1 MHAVKVLLVDDDEDE
16 FVITRE
22 LLSEIP
28 AAKFDLRWAASVE
41 AGLAAMAENRPDVC
55 IVDHR
60 MGAHSGLDFMRRAI
74 ERGFEVP
81 MVMMTGHGDH
91 EVDLEAMRLG
101 AAGYLVKGQVQPALL
116 ERTLRYAMHRF
127 AERNGTEREPMHAR
141 DGGAE
146 PGAAPAAMAGESS
159 LPWLSEREL
168 DVAMLIAKGRSNKEI
183 AHALGIGV
191 PTVKKHV
198 GRLLEKLG
206 LHDRLQVGLF
216 LARNPVTLR
225 RAS

>member
-1 MHAVKVLLVDDDEDE
+1 MRAVNVLLVDDDEDD
-16 FVITRE
+16 FVITRD

-28 AAKFDLRWAASVE
+28 AGTFDLRWAATLE
-41 AGLAAMAENRPDVC
+41 AGLAAMVENRPDVC

-60 MGAHSGLDFMRRAI
+60 MGEHSGLDFMRLAI

-101 AAGYLVKGQVQPALL
+101 AAAYLVKGQVQPALL

-127 AERNGTEREPMHAR
+127 AERNGAEREPMQVR

-146 PGAAPAAMAGESS
+146 PGAAVAAMAAESS
-159 LPWLSEREL
+159 IPRLSEREL
-168 DVAMLIAKGRSNKEI
+168 DVAMLIAEGRSNKEI

-198 GRLLEKLG
+198 DRLLEKLG

>member
-1 MHAVKVLLVDDDEDE
+1 MRAVNVLLVDDDEDD
-16 FVITRE
+16 FVITRD

-28 AAKFDLRWAASVE
+28 ARAFDIRWAASVE
-41 AGLAAMAENRPDVC
+41 AGLAAMAGNRPDVC
-55 IVDHR
+55 IVDYR
-60 MGAHSGLDFMRRAI
+60 MGEHSGLDFLRRAI
-74 ERGFEVP
+74 EAGFDVP

-101 AAGYLVKGQVQPALL
+101 AAAYLVKGQVQPAVL

-127 AERNGTEREPMHAR
+127 AERNGPDPENAQAR
-141 DGGAE
+141 DEGTEPGGAPE
-146 PGAAPAAMAGESS
+146 PTAFPR
-159 LPWLSEREL
+159 LSEREL
-168 DVAMLIAKGRSNKEI
+168 DVAVLIAEGRSNKEI
-183 AHALGIGV
+183 AHALGISV

>member
-1 MHAVKVLLVDDDEDE
+1 MNVLLVDHDEDD
-16 FVITRE
+16 FVITRD

-28 AAKFDLRWAASVE
+28 ARAFDIRWAASVE
-41 AGLAAMAENRPDVC
+41 AGLAAMAGNRPDVC
-55 IVDHR
+55 IVDYR
-60 MGAHSGLDFMRRAI
+60 MGEHSGLDFLRRAI
-74 ERGFEVP
+74 EAGFDVP

-101 AAGYLVKGQVQPALL
+101 AAAYLVKGQVQPAVL

-127 AERNGTEREPMHAR
+127 AERNGPDPENAPAR
-141 DGGAE
+141 DEGTEPGGAPE
-146 PGAAPAAMAGESS
+146 PTAFPR
-159 LPWLSEREL
+159 LSEREL
-168 DVAMLIAKGRSNKEI
+168 DVAVLIAEGRSNKEI
-183 AHALGIGV
+183 AHALGISV

>member
-1 MHAVKVLLVDDDEDE
+1 LRAVNVLLVDDDEDD
-16 FVITRE
+16 FVITRD

-28 AAKFDLRWAASVE
+28 ARAFDIRWAASVE
-41 AGLAAMAENRPDVC
+41 AGLAAMAGNRPDVC
-55 IVDHR
+55 IVDYR
-60 MGAHSGLDFMRRAI
+60 MGEHSGLDFLRRAI
-74 ERGFEVP
+74 EAGFDVP

-101 AAGYLVKGQVQPALL
+101 AAAYLIKGQVQPALL

-127 AERNGTEREPMHAR
+127 AERNGTDPENAQAR
-141 DGGAE
+141 DEGTEPGGAPE
-146 PGAAPAAMAGESS
+146 LTAFPR
-159 LPWLSEREL
+159 LSEREL
-168 DVAMLIAKGRSNKEI
+168 DVAMLIAEGRSNKEI
-183 AHALGIGV
+183 AHELGIGV

-198 GRLLEKLG
+198 GGLLEKLG

>member
-1 MHAVKVLLVDDDEDE
+1 VNVLLVDDDEDD
-16 FVITRE
+16 FVITRD

-28 AAKFDLRWAASVE
+28 ARAFDLRWAASVE
-41 AGLAAMAENRPDVC
+41 AGLAAMAGNRPDVC
-55 IVDHR
+55 IVDYR
-60 MGAHSGLDFMRRAI
+60 MGKHSGLDFLRRAI
-74 ERGFEVP
+74 EAGFDVP

-101 AAGYLVKGQVQPALL
+101 AAAYLVKGHVQPALL

-127 AERNGTEREPMHAR
+127 AERNGTDPEHAQAR
-141 DGGAE
+141 DEGTE
-146 PGAAPAAMAGESS
+146 PGGSPAPTEF
-159 LPWLSEREL
+159 PRLSEREL
-168 DVAMLIAKGRSNKEI
+168 DVAMLIAEGRSNKEI

-206 LHDRLQVGLF
+206 LHDRLQLGLF

>member
-1 MHAVKVLLVDDDEDE
+1 MRAVNVLLVDDDEDD
-16 FVITRE
+16 FVITRD

-28 AAKFDLRWAASVE
+28 ARAFDIRWAASVE
-41 AGLAAMAENRPDVC
+41 AGLAAMAGNRPDVC
-55 IVDHR
+55 IVDYR
-60 MGAHSGLDFMRRAI
+60 MGEHSGLDFLRRAI
-74 ERGFEVP
+74 EAGFDVP

-101 AAGYLVKGQVQPALL
+101 AAAYLVKGQVQPAVL

-127 AERNGTEREPMHAR
+127 AERNGTDPENAQAR
-141 DGGAE
+141 DEGTEPGGAPE
-146 PGAAPAAMAGESS
+146 PTAFPR
-159 LPWLSEREL
+159 LSEREL
-168 DVAMLIAKGRSNKEI
+168 DVAVLIAEGRSNKEI
-183 AHALGIGV
+183 AHALGISV

-198 GRLLEKLG
+198 GRLLEKLE